1 MTYAFGMVVSPSTS
15 RTLKILAIKSSADIP
30 IVGRMI
36 YLDFELND
44 GKYRALGTVADMTT
58 ENLNDKSGHIPM
70 IAATGAKMPASAD
83 TRTATV
89 NIQAVFKQVEDRW
102 TQYGATMPNSPSWGD
117 MINILT
123 DVEIDQLVSNSSET
137 VHVGHVRGMQGIPAP
152 FLLPNFDSQ
161 RGASS
166 SGTFG
171 RTGSGKTAFA
181 SLTLCAQMKHEN
193 HAIITIDPQGQWHN
207 ENGFI
212 ISPQKWAKSLGR
224 EVHALRVSEDIQLPL
239 SFESISILMDE
250 LDLWSAFRRMGKEN
264 KEIFSETVA
273 KKIVRK
279 GSKEVDKD
287 PRTLLSEIFES
298 IASSQTTIS
307 RIYSTPDRQESLKA
321 DLCGLAGIDYLDP
334 KEGVARELT
343 DEDIEDYEESWES
356 ILKKF
361 TPFINLF
368 SSKNL
373 KGGRRKPLA
382 GQNGF
387 LAQILKVRDKNP
399 DAPAPYVI
407 LDMSPNVENNAKAS
421 YASGTGV
428 EDTAY
433 LLQKVLDRDN
443 VKASILS
450 IVFDEIKAASERAF
464 AAGNGNLNTQI
475 LFDEAWRYAPSDK
488 SAVES
493 VEKLANALEG
503 YALDTRKFGVGWTY
517 ILQSPTDLRRGIW
530 NQLTY
535 VYAGHGLGGKDLTL
549 MNEKLDD
556 GNEQLKLYQ
565 QFASPT
571 ATGVY
576 PFMVSGPVSPLV
588 FTSAPTFINAYN
600 DINEFIEDNRKWVD
614 EITSKR
620 RLPRLTLAGVSTGIN
635 TSKGKKAVLSG
646 TKTFTVGAGEA
657 ASNRSK
663 PQFASTEP
671 EPSVVEPWDEPFVS
685 SSSVEIPPF

>member
-15 RTLKILAIKSSADIP
+15 RTLKILAIKSSGDIP

-36 YLDFELND
+36 YLDFKLND
-44 GKYRALGTVADMTT
+44 GDYRALGTVADMTT
-58 ENLNDKSGHIPM
+58 ENLNDKNGHM
-70 IAATGAKMPASAD
+70 AVIAANGAGKTMPASAD

-89 NIQAVFKQVEDRW
+89 NIQAVFRKVEGRW

-117 MINILT
+117 PVNILEEA
-123 DVEIDQLVSNSSET
+123 EIEELVSNSSET
-137 VHVGHVRGMQGIPAP
+137 VHVGHVRGMNDIPAP

-181 SLTLCAQMKHEN
+181 SLTVCAQMKHEN
-193 HAIITIDPQGQWHN
+193 HAIIAIDPQGQWNN

-212 ISPQKWAKSLGR
+212 ISPQKWAAALGR
-224 EVHALRVSEDIQLPL
+224 KVHALRVSEDIQLPL

-250 LDLWSAFRRMGKEN
+250 LDLWNSFRRMGKEN

-279 GSKEVDKD
+279 GAKEVDKD
-287 PRTLLSEIFES
+287 PRELLSEIFAS
-298 IASSQTTIS
+298 IASSQTTIG
-307 RIYSTPDRQESLKA
+307 RIYSTPDRQESLKS
-321 DLCGLAGIDYLDP
+321 DLCGLAGIEYIDP

-343 DEDIEDYEESWES
+343 DEDLEDYEESWES

-373 KGGRRKPLA
+373 KGEKRIPLA

-387 LAQILKVRDKNP
+387 LAQVLKVRSKDP
-399 DAPAPYVI
+399 DEPAPYVI
-407 LDMSPNVENNAKAS
+407 LDMSPNVQNNAKAA
-421 YASGTGV
+421 YAAGTGS
-428 EDTAY
+428 EDTSY

-450 IVFDEIKAASERAF
+450 IVFDEIKSASERAF
-464 AAGNGNLNTQI
+464 AEGNGNLNTQI
-475 LFDEAWRYAPSDK
+475 LFDEAWRYAPADK
-488 SAVES
+488 SPVES
-493 VEKLANALEG
+493 VEKLANSLEG

-571 ATGVY
+571 ATGIY

-600 DINEFIEDNRKWVD
+600 DISKFVEDNRKWVD
-614 EITSKR
+614 RLTEKR
-620 RLPRLTLAGVSTGIN
+620 STGRLTLAKVTAGGY
-635 TSKGKKAVLSG
+635 SKKPAKTVLDVP
-646 TKTFTVGAGEA
+646 KTFSVGAGA
-657 ASNRSK
+657 ASANRSK
-663 PQFASTEP
+663 PQFIQEP
-671 EPSVVEPWDEPFVS
+671 VTVAEPWEAPFKE
-685 SSSVEIPPF
+685 SSVDVPPF

>member
-36 YLDFELND
+36 YLDFKLSD
-44 GKYRALGTVADMTT
+44 GDYRALGTVADMTT
-58 ENLNDKSGHIPM
+58 ENLNDKNGHM
-70 IAATGAKMPASAD
+70 AVIAANGNGVAMPASAD

-89 NIQAVFKQVEDRW
+89 NIQAVFRKVEGRW

-117 MINILT
+117 AVNILEEE
-123 DVEIDQLVSNSSET
+123 EIEELIQNSAET
-137 VHVGHVRGMQGIPAP
+137 VHVGHVRGMNSIPAP
-152 FLLPNFDSQ
+152 FILPNFDSQ

-181 SLTLCAQMKHEN
+181 SLTVCAQMKHEN
-193 HAIITIDPQGQWHN
+193 HAIIAIDPQGQWNN

-321 DLCGLAGIDYLDP
+321 DLCGLAGIPYVDAKDG
-334 KEGVARELT
+334 ERELT
-343 DEDIEDYEESWES
+343 PEDEEDYEESWES

-373 KGGRRKPLA
+373 KGGKRIPLA
-382 GQNGF
+382 GTHGF
-387 LAQILKVRDKNP
+387 LAQVLKVRGKNP
-399 DAPAPYVI
+399 DKPAPYVI
-407 LDMSPNVENNAKAS
+407 LDMSPNVENNAKAA
-421 YASGTGV
+421 YASGTGSA
-428 EDTAY
+428 DTSY
-433 LLQKVLDRDN
+433 MLQKVLDRDN

-464 AAGNGNLNTQI
+464 AEGNGNLNTQI

-488 SAVES
+488 SPVES

-517 ILQSPTDLRRGIW
+517 ILQSPSDLRRGIW

-571 ATGVY
+571 ATGIY

-600 DINEFIEDNRKWVD
+600 DISKFVDDNRKWID
-614 EITSKR
+614 QLTSKR
-620 RLPRLTLAGVSTGIN
+620 SMARLTLQGVTAGGS
-635 TSKGKKAVLSG
+635 SRKAPKPVLDVPKS
-646 TKTFTVGAGEA
+646 FSVGAGA
-657 ASNRSK
+657 ASANRAK
-663 PQFASTEP
+663 PQFVKEAETVE
-671 EPSVVEPWDEPFVS
+671 EPWGTPFGDDS
-685 SSSVEIPPF
+685 IDAPPF